1 MAGFRRR
8 VLLVGAAA
16 TLVAPVSAKEVIK
29 EVSRLRPGEF
39 VWHPERAPEGPVT
52 VIVSIPEQRVHVYR
66 NGIRIA
72 ASTCS
77 TGKAGHETPTGVFL
91 VLEKDADHH
100 SSTYDDASMP
110 FMNRLTW
117 DGIALHAGNLPGY
130 PASHGCVRLPIA
142 FARKLFTV
150 TGLGTPVIIA
160 GGPADP
166 SEIIHP
172 GMVLTGYAGFVASG
186 AETAG
191 KRPGRKREHSAPVVS
206 VLASSADKKILLLEN
221 GEVTAEG
228 ALKISGFGKLGSHVF
243 VLKSVEDQGRH
254 MEWVGIDHG
263 AEKHEDG
270 AKVLTRLNAD
280 KVFSARLHADLHE
293 GAMFVVTDLPMHPN
307 SRTGKDFVI
316 MS

>member
-1 MAGFRRR
+1 MAGLRRR
-8 VLLVGAAA
+8 GLLIGAVA
-16 TLVAPVSAKEVIK
+16 TVVAPASAKEVIK
-29 EVSRLRPGEF
+29 EISKLRPGEF
-39 VWHPERAPEGPVT
+39 VWHPERAPQGPVT

-77 TGKAGHETPTGVFL
+77 TGKPGHETPTGVFL

-117 DGIALHAGNLPGY
+117 DGVALHAGNLPGY
-130 PASHGCVRLPIA
+130 PASHGCVRLPID

-166 SEIIHP
+166 SEVIHP
-172 GMVLTGYAGFVASG
+172 GMVLTGYAGFVVSG
-186 AETAG
+186 AEAAG
-191 KRPGRKREHSAPVVS
+191 KKPGRKREDSAPVVT
-206 VLASSADKKILLLEN
+206 VLASSADKKILILEN
-221 GEVTAEG
+221 GEVAAES
-228 ALKISGFGKLGSHVF
+228 ALTISGLGKLGSHVF
-243 VLKSVEDQGRH
+243 ILKAVEAEGKH

-263 AEKHEDG
+263 VDKHEAS
-270 AKVLTRLNAD
+270 AKVLTRLSAD
-280 KVFSARLHADLHE
+280 KGFAARLHTDLHE